1 MPTKHPRIAIVND
14 YELQAALERARPLV
28 GPATRPARLVRDL
41 AIRGADAVVAEHAAR
56 QEGIA
61 RIVDWTTRGEPPWD
75 PETLA
80 RVDELAWGQHG
91 ES

>member
-1 MPTKHPRIAIVND
+1 M
-14 YELQAALERARPLV
+14 
-28 GPATRPARLVRDL
+28 
-41 AIRGADAVVAEHAAR
+41 VAEHAAR

-61 RIVDWTTRGEPPWD
+61 RIVDWTTRGDPPWD

-91 ES
+91 EP